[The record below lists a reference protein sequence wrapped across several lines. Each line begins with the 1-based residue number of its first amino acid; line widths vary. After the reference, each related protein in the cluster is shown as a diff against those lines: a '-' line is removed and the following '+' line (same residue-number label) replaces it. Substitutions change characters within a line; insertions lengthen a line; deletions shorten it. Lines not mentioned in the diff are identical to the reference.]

1 MIAARVLG
9 FVEALRK
16 NGVRAAE
23 GEVVDAFR
31 ALSLVDMS
39 QRDAVR
45 GALAATLAKSAADE
59 EIFERVFALT
69 FDREIGADAPP
80 FADLLR
86 ERGVSEAD
94 IEALLRA
101 LGSDATNDALLAAL
115 LAGDAERLSEAVRTS
130 VDDADLEGLQSPLQ
144 IAYFTQRLLAR
155 LGLGALESR
164 FARARAMVRRRSV
177 GIDDENDGDRDGNAD
192 ADPLDRAAAGAQ
204 WDLTERLRRTARR
217 AVERELERRTVARP
231 RRSGGLL
238 DRDLRAVDATEIE
251 ELRALVRRLAEKLK
265 ARLLA
270 RRRRAGRGRI
280 DARRTLRR
288 SIGTDAIPMRV
299 VLLRKRP
306 ARPELV
312 VLCDVSDS
320 VRQTSLFMLE
330 LVAAISD
337 VLRRSRSFVFVDRIA
352 EVTALFAERAR
363 SIHVAPG
370 ASAGAVDPVERILTG
385 DVIPVG
391 ASSDYGKA
399 LRAFWDAHGA
409 SLSRRTTVMI
419 LGDGR
424 SNYRA
429 PEDWILGEMKRRSRR
444 LLWLS
449 PEERGTWGF
458 GDSEMHRYARHADAI
473 YVVRTAA
480 DLARAVDRVVR

>member
-1 MIAARVLG
+1 MIAARLLS
-9 FVEALRK
+9 FVDALRK

-31 ALSLVDMS
+31 ALALVDLS

-45 GALAATLAKSAADE
+45 AALSATLAKSASDE

-86 ERGVSEAD
+86 ERGVSEED

-101 LGSDATNDALLAAL
+101 LSLATSNDALLAAL

-130 VDDADLEGLQSPLQ
+130 VDDGDLEGLQSPLQ

-164 FARARAMVRRRSV
+164 FASARALVRRRDQADTL
-177 GIDDENDGDRDGNAD
+177 DDDDD
-192 ADPLDRAAAGAQ
+192 ALDRATAGAQ
-204 WDLTERLRRTARR
+204 WHLTERLRRTARR

-238 DRDLRAVDATEIE
+238 DRDLRAVDASEIA

-299 VLLRKRP
+299 VLMRKRP

-352 EVTALFAERAR
+352 EVTALFADR
-363 SIHVAPG
+363 SPG
-370 ASAGAVDPVERILTG
+370 GSDPVERILTG
-385 DVIPVG
+385 DVIAVG
-391 ASSDYGKA
+391 ASSDYGRA
-399 LRAFWDAHGA
+399 LRAFWDAHGT

>member
-1 MIAARVLG
+1 L
-9 FVEALRK
+9 
-16 NGVRAAE
+16 
-23 GEVVDAFR
+23 
-31 ALSLVDMS
+31 
-39 QRDAVR
+39 
-45 GALAATLAKSAADE
+45 
-59 EIFERVFALT
+59 
-69 FDREIGADAPP
+69 
-80 FADLLR
+80 
-86 ERGVSEAD
+86 
-94 IEALLRA
+94 
-101 LGSDATNDALLAAL
+101 
-115 LAGDAERLSEAVRTS
+115 
-130 VDDADLEGLQSPLQ
+130 
-144 IAYFTQRLLAR
+144 
-155 LGLGALESR
+155 
-164 FARARAMVRRRSV
+164 VRRRDHQE
-177 GIDDENDGDRDGNAD
+177 GDADDARDD
-192 ADPLDRAAAGAQ
+192 DSDPLDRAAAGAQ

-238 DRDLRAVDATEIE
+238 DRDLRAVDPAEIE

-265 ARLLA
+265 ARLIA
-270 RRRRAGRGRI
+270 RRRRAARGRI

-299 VLLRKRP
+299 VLARKRP

-363 SIHVAPG
+363 SGG
-370 ASAGAVDPVERILTG
+370 AADPVERILTG

-429 PEDWILGEMKRRSRR
+429 AEDWILGEMKRRSRR

-480 DLARAVDRVVR
+480 DLARAVDRIVR